1 MWWRQHLQFG
11 GRSFRQRRFGSEKR
25 SSHHNSKIFTN
36 NARIKESPNIFTNNA
51 RIKANIITINPRI
64 RLASKYRATQATTE
78 TVRTIITGPECYIH
92 LWAVACSG
100 LWILSANSYES
111 LSLDALTIPP
121 SLSFINFLGIY
132 VVPHRHDFKPR
143 PPHPLPLFFLF
154 FSFLSCVWDQLK
166 DEEFARESAQWL
178 KWGFGCIRR
187 YVQIYHLHVLTYYS
201 QYYCILLARSVSNS
215 PVLLETRLKDIHTRR
230 TAASVSIYTLRCL
243 STEGEYACVGSLPTL
258 PVETFD
264 GSHFRLQDKWY
275 TTK

>member
-100 LWILSANSYES
+100 LWILGANSYES

-143 PPHPLPLFFLF
+143 PPHPLPLFFPLLLVFLLRMGSVERWGICQGVCPVTEMRLRLHQKVCTDLSLACPHILF
-154 FSFLSCVWDQLK
+154 
-166 DEEFARESAQWL
+166 A
-178 KWGFGCIRR
+178 
-187 YVQIYHLHVLTYYS
+187 
-201 QYYCILLARSVSNS
+201 ILLHIIS
-215 PVLLETRLKDIHTRR
+215 KK
-230 TAASVSIYTLRCL
+230 C
-243 STEGEYACVGSLPTL
+243 
-258 PVETFD
+258 
-264 GSHFRLQDKWY
+264 Q
-275 TTK
+275 

>member
-100 LWILSANSYES
+100 LWILGANSYES

-143 PPHPLPLFFLF
+143 PPHPLPLFFPSSSR
-154 FSFLSCVWDQLK
+154 FS
-166 DEEFARESAQWL
+166 
-178 KWGFGCIRR
+178 
-187 YVQIYHLHVLTYYS
+187 
-201 QYYCILLARSVSNS
+201 LAYGISWKMRNL
-215 PVLLETRLKDIHTRR
+215 P
-230 TAASVSIYTLRCL
+230 
-243 STEGEYACVGSLPTL
+243 GSLPSDWNEASAASEGMYRFITCMS
-258 PVETFD
+258 
-264 GSHFRLQDKWY
+264 SHIIRNITAY
-275 TTK
+275 Y